1 MAKGFQKTSGIDFFY
16 TFSSVIKPST
26 IHITFTLV
34 VTRNWE
40 IQHIDVNNTFLNG
53 DLHETVYMA
62 QPEGF
67 INSTKPNQTCLIPVG
82 FSKFC
87 FRFITLLRCIA
98 GSSLFLFVYVDDIL
112 VTSDDPIVIQ
122 HLIHDLNTSP
132 LHLKT
137 LAKSDTSLALKLNE
151 LPLLYISSILNM
163 LQIYLLAWANMADF
177 KPRPT
182 PICLS
187 SKMSLRDSQPISH

>member
-40 IQHIDVNNTFLNG
+40 IQHIDVDNTFLNG

-62 QPEGF
+62 PPEGF

-87 FRFITLLRCIA
+87 FKFITLQCCIA
-98 GSSLFLFVYVDDIL
+98 GSSLFLFVYLDDIL
-112 VTSDDPIVIQ
+112 VTSDDPIVI
-122 HLIHDLNTSP
+122 
-132 LHLKT
+132 
-137 LAKSDTSLALKLNE
+137 
-151 LPLLYISSILNM
+151 
-163 LQIYLLAWANMADF
+163 
-177 KPRPT
+177 
-182 PICLS
+182 
-187 SKMSLRDSQPISH
+187 